1 MTVGERS
8 HIRVKNQS
16 GCRVLITTISVPS
29 SLSFYLAGRGTLIW
43 VQVVRA
49 QNREPGAGVAVAVLA
64 ACAGLD
70 NVFHSPTSVSWA
82 GEELR
87 FPVLQTNK

>member
-1 MTVGERS
+1 MVLSSAKSGVEHYLGMTVGEHS
-8 HIRVKNQS
+8 HIRVKTQS

-49 QNREPGAGVAVAVLA
+49 QEPGAWSWCGSS
-64 ACAGLD
+64 CSG
-70 NVFHSPTSVSWA
+70 SMYWA
-82 GEELR
+82 G
-87 FPVLQTNK
+87 